1 MKYQRQ
7 YGSPPPHKNILRG
20 ALAVV
25 CLTAAILIVYGI
37 MDSGI
42 GALGGILGDSSSAA
56 SGGVSESRDSAL
68 SSLPESKAPE
78 SALSSRSASS
88 TASSEPASAIPP
100 TGSSAA
106 DPASPPASKPPASGE
121 DPFPGL
127 YVDKPEYTPHA
138 EGDKVAYLTFDDGP
152 SCYTVPLLDVL
163 DQYGVKASFFVIGKS
178 SPEDITALQET
189 VKRGHTLAVHS
200 YSHQYKDIY
209 QSPNAYLADFQR
221 ERDLIYNATGV
232 EPTIYRYPGGS
243 INSYNKATYK
253 EIITEMNRRGYTYYD
268 WNVSSGDADANNV
281 PPDKLYQNVMNG
293 VQGKDKVIILFHNTS
308 AKKTTLD
315 VMPRIIEGLK
325 KEGYRFDKLD
335 NTVKPTNFKWRD

>member
-1 MKYQRQ
+1 MKYQHKHS
-7 YGSPPPHKNILRG
+7 SPSPHKNILRG

-25 CLTAAILIVYGI
+25 CLTVAILIVYGI

-42 GALGGILGDSSSAA
+42 GALGGILGDSPSSTGSVSEGPDSTLPPLPESEPLESTLSSPSSPSTVPSEPTSSIPPVSSAA
-56 SGGVSESRDSAL
+56 AEPSSPPVSN
-68 SSLPESKAPE
+68 
-78 SALSSRSASS
+78 
-88 TASSEPASAIPP
+88 PP
-100 TGSSAA
+100 A
-106 DPASPPASKPPASGE
+106 DPK

-127 YVDKPEYTPHA
+127 YVDKPEYVPHP

-152 SCYTVPLLDVL
+152 SCYTVPLLNVL
-163 DQYGVKASFFVIGKS
+163 DQYGVKASFFVVGKS

-315 VMPRIIEGLK
+315 AMPRIIEGLK